1 MIATPLCDDLPS
13 TSILPFEVPGT
24 LVLRGVATSHPGW
37 VEEINE
43 DTFGYSR
50 RSRLL
55 VLADGVGAHG
65 AGEFASQEA
74 VRSMLSALSGLPA
87 QSALRMSRWLEQAM
101 RVTHGHLNELV
112 EGLPRGRMGTT
123 CLSVWC
129 GEDHL
134 TVGHVGDTRAYLLRG
149 NELRCLTVDHRPAG
163 ERLRRGE
170 IDWTTYLDEV
180 SQGSLTRCMGAGV
193 ERFEMDLVECAVR
206 PGDRLLLCTDG
217 LTDSISERDLSR
229 LLPQGEPLAAA
240 RALEDRA
247 LASGGRDNITIVVAD
262 FH

>member
-1 MIATPLCDDLPS
+1 M
-13 TSILPFEVPGT
+13 PGP
-24 LVLRGVATSHPGW
+24 RGHIQPQERARRIDAVIPVEFREKGRMRIRQQGRLINVSMTGLYVGFLHP
-37 VEEINE
+37 
-43 DTFGYSR
+43 
-50 RSRLL
+50 
-55 VLADGVGAHG
+55 
-65 AGEFASQEA
+65 
-74 VRSMLSALSGLPA
+74 P
-87 QSALRMSRWLEQAM
+87 
-101 RVTHGHLNELV
+101 HLNELV